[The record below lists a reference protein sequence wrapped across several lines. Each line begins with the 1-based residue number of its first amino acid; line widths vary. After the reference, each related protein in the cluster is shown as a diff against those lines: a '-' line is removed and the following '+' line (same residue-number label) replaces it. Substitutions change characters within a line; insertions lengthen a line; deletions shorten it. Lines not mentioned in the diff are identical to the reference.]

1 MIVIRCGT
9 MESGRAETQGRFLF
23 LDVSVFDITCTFV
36 HALTGL
42 WNQDSQSS
50 PCTKFAT
57 CHGRW
62 NELDLGETLRD
73 DDGPRRVSGANPG
86 PGTMGGGG

>member
-1 MIVIRCGT
+1 

-50 PCTKFAT
+50 PCTMFAT
-57 CHGRW
+57 CQG
-62 NELDLGETLRD
+62 ELDLGETARD
-73 DDGPRRVSGANPG
+73 DDGPTGANPG
-86 PGTMGGGG
+86 PGTKGGGVE